1 MTSVLEIKDLH
12 VSIDNKPILK
22 GVNLVVK
29 QGEVHALMG
38 PNGSGKSTLAF
49 VLMGHPKYT
58 VDSGKILLD
67 GKDLLAMKPNE
78 RAMAGMFL
86 AFQYP
91 MEIQGVGFSQFL
103 MASLR
108 SRMNGMPLSIAD
120 FRGRLNESLDA
131 LHLDKS
137 FTSRALNV
145 GFSGGE
151 KKRAEILQMMMLQP
165 KIAVLDET
173 DSGLDIDSLK
183 IVAQSINRMRGPDFG
198 ALVITHYQR
207 LLNYLEPDIVHVF
220 IDGRIEKTG
229 DAQLSKELEQKGYKW
244 IEQELGYETIIKDE
258 GIGKNAGTETST
270 SL

>member
-1 MTSVLEIKDLH
+1 MPSVLEIKDLH
-12 VSIDNKPILK
+12 VSVDGKPILK

-49 VLMGHPKYT
+49 VLMGHPKYI
-58 VDSGKILLD
+58 VGKGAITID

-78 RAMAGMFL
+78 RAIAGMFL

-103 MASLR
+103 MASLH
-108 SRMNGMPLSIAD
+108 SRMNGTPLSIAD
-120 FRGRLNESLDA
+120 FRSKLNDCLA
-131 LHLDKS
+131 TLGLDKS
-137 FTSRALNV
+137 FTSRAMNV

-183 IVAQSINRMRGPDFG
+183 IGAQAINKLRGPDFG

-220 IDGRIEKTG
+220 IDGHIAKTG

-244 IEQELGYETIIKDE
+244 IEQELGYETIIRDE
-258 GIGKNAGTETST
+258 ENDSEKIAGA
-270 SL
+270 L